1 MSKVTVGDIVG
12 VIKGLDLEI
21 DPDKL
26 LVDKDLS
33 LQDIDSLDQM
43 RLLFALEEKYNITID
58 DESLKEKGWSSIAKI
73 AQRINFMLKSTEI

>member
-1 MSKVTVGDIVG
+1 MSKVTAGDIVG
-12 VIKGLDLEI
+12 LIKGLDLEI

-58 DESLKEKGWSSIAKI
+58 DESLKEKEWSSIAKI
-73 AQRINFMLKSTEI
+73 TQRINFMLESTEI